1 MRFEDFHNTVV
12 NTVLKSNIPMKT
24 NLRMGI
30 EFSSFDYVFIF
41 VIIALS
47 FAIGYI
53 TLKWVNDMIY
63 SHDAVTMIGFK

>member
-1 MRFEDFHNTVV
+1 
-12 NTVLKSNIPMKT
+12 
-24 NLRMGI
+24 MGI